1 MPSTTFSDYTT
12 VVSATWLN
20 EVNGVVWTL
29 FGATTTAAGG
39 RTALGLGT
47 ISTQASSN
55 VSITGGSIS
64 GITDLAVA
72 DGGTGASDAATARTN
87 LGVAASGANS
97 DITSLTALST
107 PLSVAQGGIG
117 AATLSANAVLLGN
130 GTSAPQTVAP
140 STSGNILT
148 SNGTTWTSAAPAVA
162 QAGFSTMEVT
172 TSGTTWSVPASL
184 QVTGAKWKC
193 TVVGGG
199 GGGGGTTSTASAYGG
214 GGGSGAVTVMY
225 YTYVAG
231 QNKMTYV
238 VGAAGTAAAG
248 GGGTTQSGTGGNS
261 SVTYDSVTATANG
274 GAGGTESVAGAGG
287 TATGGTLNFTGSP
300 GWFGFP
306 FASLGTGGY
315 GGDAPLGLG
324 QGGCRTSSPATGAV
338 GVAGTGYGAGG
349 GGASNG
355 SGSTQRAGSAGTAGV
370 VIIEY

>member
-29 FGATTTAAGG
+29 FGAATTASGG

-107 PLSVAQGGIG
+107 PLSVAQGGSG
-117 AATLSANAVLLGN
+117 ANTLSANAVVLGN
-130 GTSAPQTVAP
+130 GTSALQTVAP
-140 STSGNILT
+140 GTSGNLLT
-148 SNGTTWTSAAPAVA
+148 SNGTTWTSAAPAVI
-162 QAGFSTMEVT
+162 QSGFSNMDVL
-172 TSGTTWSVPASL
+172 TSGTSWSVPAAL
-184 QVTGAKWKC
+184 RVTGAKWKC

-199 GGGGGTTSTASAYGG
+199 GGGGGTTSSANLYGG
-214 GGGSGAVTVMY
+214 GGGSGGVSVTY
-225 YTYVAG
+225 YTYVSG
-231 QNKMTYV
+231 QNTMTYAE
-238 VGAAGTAAAG
+238 GAAGTAAG
-248 GGGTTQSGTGGNS
+248 GGGGNTQSGSGGNS
-261 SVTYDSVTATANG
+261 SVTYNAVTSTANG
-274 GAGGTESVAGAGG
+274 GSGGTEGSAGAGG
-287 TATGGTLNFTGSP
+287 SVSGGTIQLTGAP

-324 QGGCRTSSPATGAV
+324 QGGCRTSSPTTGAV

>member
-1 MPSTTFSDYTT
+1 MASTTFVNQST
-12 VVSATWLN
+12 VIEAEWLN

-29 FGATTTAAGG
+29 FGGSSSASAA

-47 ISTQASSN
+47 ISTQAANS

-72 DGGTGASDAATARTN
+72 DGGTGASTAPDARTN
-87 LGVAASGANS
+87 LGAAASGANS

-107 PLSVAQGGIG
+107 PLSVAQGGSG
-117 AATLSANAVLLGN
+117 ANTLSANAVVLGN
-130 GTSAPQTVAP
+130 GTSALQTVAP
-140 STSGNILT
+140 GTSGNLLT
-148 SNGTTWTSAAPAVA
+148 SNGTTWTSAAPAVS
-162 QAGFSTMEVT
+162 QAGFSTMEVK
-172 TSGTTWSVPASL
+172 TSGTSWSVPASL

-231 QNKMTYV
+231 QNTMTYV

-261 SVTYDSVTATANG
+261 SVTYNSVTATANG

-324 QGGCRTSSPATGAV
+324 QGGCRTSSPTTGAV

-355 SGSTQRAGSAGTAGV
+355 SGSTQRAGSVGTAGV